1 MANDLVT
8 VWGGVPRIG
17 RAPASN
23 ELLVGNGS
31 GFTLQTVAI
40 TLDNILGSTQGSI
53 AYRSATQW
61 TQLTP
66 GTSGF
71 LLQTNGASNNPSWVS
86 LGTAFN
92 NYFGTTTGAFPV
104 YTGSTWGTL
113 TPGPVGTIV
122 VSDGSLPAYTTL
134 TNLLDVTLTNQRQA
148 LITRGASQWTFL
160 SPTTTP
166 YLLLTNNTGN
176 ASSDVGWTTFS
187 NAIDNGT
194 TGSATIGDLIY
205 RGSASYQKL
214 TIGAANTIITSFNPG
229 SGNIPAWKTV
239 SELFDSY
246 FSGYGVGS
254 IITRDRNAP
263 NGSGLWGALTIGAT
277 NTLLTSASA
286 TGGNLP
292 QWTTLSSAI
301 DNGAAGTTFLG
312 SMLYAA
318 SGGWTKLTIGVAN
331 TILTSS
337 GGTAPAWST
346 TTSNLDATMG
356 STVGGILYRASSGS
370 WANSGVGTAGQILQ
384 TNGASAN
391 PSWVTQ
397 WRTLFRSSNQSITS
411 TAFADDT
418 QLQFSVT
425 NGQSYLIEFFVLF
438 SSDASGY
445 IVAVNGPFSSVI
457 MTCPSLK
464 PIVNAANTTIE
475 GVTGVGNSSI
485 LVSGVFTANASGTFA
500 VRHALFS
507 SGGTASV
514 SGGSWLRYYLV

>member
-8 VWGGVPRIG
+8 IWGGVPRIG

-92 NYFGTTTGAFPV
+92 NYFGTTTGAVPV

-113 TPGPVGTIV
+113 TPGPIGTIV

-187 NAIDNGT
+187 NAIDNG
-194 TGSATIGDLIY
+194 
-205 RGSASYQKL
+205 
-214 TIGAANTIITSFNPG
+214 
-229 SGNIPAWKTV
+229 
-239 SELFDSY
+239 
-246 FSGYGVGS
+246 
-254 IITRDRNAP
+254 
-263 NGSGLWGALTIGAT
+263 
-277 NTLLTSASA
+277 
-286 TGGNLP
+286 
-292 QWTTLSSAI
+292 
-301 DNGAAGTTFLG
+301 AAGTTFLG

-318 SGGWTKLTIGVAN
+318 SGGWQKLDIGSAN

-346 TTSNLDATMG
+346 T
-356 STVGGILYRASSGS
+356 
-370 WANSGVGTAGQILQ
+370 
-384 TNGASAN
+384 
-391 PSWVTQ
+391 P
-397 WRTLFRSSNQSITS
+397 
-411 TAFADDT
+411 
-418 QLQFSVT
+418 
-425 NGQSYLIEFFVLF
+425 
-438 SSDASGY
+438 
-445 IVAVNGPFSSVI
+445 
-457 MTCPSLK
+457 
-464 PIVNAANTTIE
+464 
-475 GVTGVGNSSI
+475 
-485 LVSGVFTANASGTFA
+485 
-500 VRHALFS
+500 
-507 SGGTASV
+507 
-514 SGGSWLRYYLV
+514 

>member
-31 GFTLQTVAI
+31 GFTLQTVAV

-61 TQLTP
+61 TQLVP
-66 GTSGF
+66 GTANNV
-71 LLQTNGASNNPSWVS
+71 LQTNGASVNPSWVTPEVVVNNALGGSDGGIAYKTGGDWSS
-86 LGTAFN
+86 LSI
-92 NYFGTTTGAFPV
+92 GAAN
-104 YTGSTWGTL
+104 TIMSST
-113 TPGPVGTIV
+113 
-122 VSDGSLPAYTTL
+122 GSLPA
-134 TNLLDVTLTNQRQA
+134 
-148 LITRGASQWTFL
+148 
-160 SPTTTP
+160 
-166 YLLLTNNTGN
+166 
-176 ASSDVGWTTFS
+176 WTTITS
-187 NAIDNGT
+187 AIDNGT

-254 IITRDRNAP
+254 IITRDRNPP

-318 SGGWTKLTIGVAN
+318 SGGWTKLTIGAAN

-411 TAFADDT
+411 TAFTDDT

-425 NGQSYLIEFFVLF
+425 NGQSYLIEFFIMF
-438 SSDASGY
+438 SSDAEGY
-445 IVAVNGPFSSVI
+445 KVAVNGPFSSVLVGAPQI
-457 MTCPSLK
+457 YTL
-464 PIVNAANTTIE
+464 VNAADTI
-475 GVTGVGNSSI
+475 I
-485 LVSGVFTANASGTFA
+485 LSANNAENLGWYFSGVFTANASGTFS
-500 VRHALFS
+500 VRHGLDTP
-507 SGGTASV
+507 GGTASV